1 MATIYKFVSGD
12 TSPQIS
18 VTLTR
23 EDGSAVDLTG
33 ATVYLHIRAKG
44 SPDLTLTKTATI
56 SDAVNGAFIVVWA
69 EGDLDLAAGAYD
81 AEIEVVTD
89 TYRETV
95 YDLLQIQIRDDVA

>member
-12 TSPQIS
+12 TSPQIE

-23 EDGSAVDLTG
+23 EDGTAVDLTD

-44 SPDLTLTKTATI
+44 SPTVTLTKTANVT
-56 SDAVNGAFIVVWA
+56 DATGGVLVVVWA
-69 EGDLDLAAGAYD
+69 SGDLDLAAGAYD
-81 AEIEVVTD
+81 AEIEVVTN

-95 YDLLQIQIRDDVA
+95 FDLLQLQIRDDIA

>member
-23 EDGSAVDLTG
+23 ESGEVVDLTG

-44 SPDLTLTKTATI
+44 APTVTLTKTATI
-56 SDAVNGAFIVVWA
+56 TNPTDGVFVVAWV

-81 AEIEVVTD
+81 GEIEVVTD

-95 YDLLQIQIRDDVA
+95 YDLLAIHIRDDVA

>member
-12 TSPQIS
+12 TSPQMQ

-44 SPDLTLTKTATI
+44 SPTLTKTKTATI
-56 SDAVNGAFIVVWA
+56 SNALNGVIIVVWA
-69 EGDLDLAAGAYD
+69 EGDLDLAAGAYE

-89 TYRETV
+89 TYRESV
-95 YDLLQIQIRDDVA
+95 FDLLQLQIRDDVA

>member
-12 TSPQIS
+12 TSPQMS

-44 SPDLTLTKTATI
+44 SPTLTLTKTASI
-56 SDAVNGAFIVVWA
+56 SDAVNGVFIVVWA
-69 EGDLDLAAGAYD
+69 EGDLDLAAGAYE

-89 TYRETV
+89 TYRESV
-95 YDLLQIQIRDDVA
+95 FDLLQLQIRDDVA